1 MINKINI
8 CPIIKGH
15 IETLKDPRGIKIL
28 KRDIVGFYL
37 FPLAVSG
44 YLTWGNFKVIDKY
57 VNIGIIAHTIF
68 IPLLVNVIFLIY
80 NILEKNSVS
89 EKSRKSIKI
98 LKQLYSNIVYTILI
112 SMLSL
117 ISLAIY
123 SATSINELV
132 KTINTFFLY
141 FVLLHIFLTL
151 LMIFKRIHLLLSK
164 EIKDH
169 AEQGA

>member
-15 IETLKDPRGIKIL
+15 IETLKDPRGVKIL
-28 KRDIVGFYL
+28 KRDVVGFYVL
-37 FPLAVSG
+37 PLLISA
-44 YLTWGNFKVIDKY
+44 YLTINNFRVIDKY

-80 NILEKNSVS
+80 NILEKGTIPKKN
-89 EKSRKSIKI
+89 KSIKI
-98 LKQLYSNIVYTILI
+98 LKQLYSNIVYTILV

-117 ISLAIY
+117 ISLSIY
-123 SATSINELV
+123 SANSINSSV
-132 KTINTFFLY
+132 RIVNTILLY
-141 FVLLHIFLTL
+141 FILIHIFLTL

-164 EIKDH
+164 EI
-169 AEQGA
+169 EENSVQ